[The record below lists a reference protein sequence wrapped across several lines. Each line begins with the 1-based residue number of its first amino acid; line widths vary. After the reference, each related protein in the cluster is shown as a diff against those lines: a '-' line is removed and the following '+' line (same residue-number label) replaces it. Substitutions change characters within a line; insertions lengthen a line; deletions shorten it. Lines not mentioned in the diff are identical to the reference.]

1 MEFRIKGLDEV
12 KDMLDP
18 KRLKKVITRTLNK
31 VGTQALNAASREIRS
46 VYNIKKARLDAGLK
60 LTKVALATSW
70 ENSAVIISA
79 RGKPLGLQNFGA
91 RQTRKGV
98 TVLVRKD
105 RGRKVVEGGFMGKG
119 VSFGEHGLG
128 AGGIGTT
135 NLIWKRTGDAKR
147 PMSKGRYAGTGILRE
162 PIQKLNMTDTV
173 GMMNVI
179 GSEAVKKIVEGK
191 MDQIFDHE
199 FEWEMGKK

>member
-1 MEFRIKGLDEV
+1 MEYRIKGLEDV

-18 KRLKKVITRTLNK
+18 KRLKKVVTRTLNK
-31 VGTQALNAASREIRS
+31 VGTQALNAASREIRDT
-46 VYNIKKARLDAGLK
+46 YNIKKARLDAGLK
-60 LTKVALATSW
+60 LTKVAASATW
-70 ENSAVIISA
+70 ENAAVIISA
-79 RGKPLGLQNFGA
+79 RGKPPGLQNFGA

-105 RGRKVVEGGFMGKG
+105 RGRKIVQDGFMGKG
-119 VSFGEHGLG
+119 VSFGEHGRG
-128 AGGIGTT
+128 AGETGTVD
-135 NLIWKRTGDAKR
+135 LIWKRTGETKR

-179 GSEAVKKIVEGK
+179 GSASVKKIVESK
-191 MDQIFDHE
+191 MGQIFDHE
-199 FEWEMGKK
+199 LEWELGKK